1 MKKVLR
7 VLLVITLVFITTGCG
22 NKYMKKIS
30 YNKYQKMLENKESF
44 VLEIMRKD
52 CSACK
57 NFKPKLEEV
66 LKDYKIT
73 IYYIDT
79 DSLSKKDSDK
89 LYQETGISGTPTV
102 IFYKKGVEE
111 TKSSRING
119 SVSTDKIIAKFKA
132 NGIIDE

>member
-1 MKKVLR
+1 MKKLSKY
-7 VLLVITLVFITTGCG
+7 LLVIVLLLITTGCG
-22 NKYMKKIS
+22 NKYLKEIS
-30 YNKYQKMLENKESF
+30 YKKYHKMLDNKETF

-66 LKDYKIT
+66 VKDYKIT
-73 IYYIDT
+73 VYYIDT
-79 DSLSKKDSDK
+79 DKLSEEDSDK

-119 SVSTDKIIAKFKA
+119 SVSTDRIIAKFKA